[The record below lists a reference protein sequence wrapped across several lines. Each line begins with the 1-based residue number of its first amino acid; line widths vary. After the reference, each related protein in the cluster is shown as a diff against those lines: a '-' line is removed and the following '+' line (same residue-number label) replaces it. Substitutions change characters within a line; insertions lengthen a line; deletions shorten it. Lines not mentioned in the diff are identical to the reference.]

1 MTLPNYDLT
10 GDPESEGGGSRNGNG
25 NKLRDY
31 RLERLEET
39 TKETTR
45 KVDDLNSSVAV
56 IQETLKHVPTK
67 AYILTVILTVGI
79 PTLIGVVTIIVRLF
93 R

>member
-1 MTLPNYDLT
+1 MTLPKYDLT
-10 GDPESEGGGSRNGNG
+10 GDPDGEGGGSRNGNG
-25 NKLRDY
+25 NKHRDY